1 MAQFQRILTLIVAL
15 LLLAGGVFVGWTFHQ
30 TAWAPARFTHQS
42 TALRLEEIQRLA
54 ELVVLRVPISDVQTA
69 SLAGFTGSTSVVLI
83 VKGDVVISTDL
94 RQSQLLDVN
103 EQTRT
108 ARLLLPQPLAG
119 RPRLDHQGTRVYRV
133 DRTGL
138 WALYP
143 GQAAEGTVIDRAMQQ
158 AQGYLQQAAD
168 QPALINQARD
178 QTQLVLTRFFN
189 AMHWQVTIE
198 FRD

>member
-30 TAWAPARFTHQS
+30 TASAPARFTHQS
-42 TALRLEEIQRLA
+42 TALRLEEVQRLA

-69 SLAGFTGSTSVVLI
+69 ALAGFTGSTSVVLI

-94 RQSQLLDVN
+94 SKAQLLDVN
-103 EQTRT
+103 EQARS
-108 ARLLLPQPLAG
+108 ARLVLTQPQAG

-138 WALYP
+138 WAMFP
-143 GQAAEGTVIDRAMQQ
+143 GPAAEGAVIDRAMQQ
-158 AQGYLQQAAD
+158 AQVYLQQAAS
-168 QPALINQARD
+168 QPALIAQARD
-178 QTQLVLTRFFN
+178 QTQLVLTRFFS
-189 AMHWQVTIE
+189 AMGWQVTIE